1 MKKFSVICIL
11 FFCLI
16 FSVFSQ
22 NVNGQSFWS
31 EYVSRNW
38 TAAEG
43 LPGNTI
49 TDIIQDDKGYIYIG
63 TYDGLVRFDGVNFY
77 VMNKAS
83 IPEFNVVSAR
93 CVFQDSKGNLW
104 VGSNDEGLV
113 KISGKTYTLFTMAD
127 GLPSNSVRD
136 ITEDKNGNIWIG
148 TSSGV
153 VFINNHQ
160 EIITPFKSED
170 VGLFV
175 NEIYC
180 DTANRIW
187 IACSN
192 YAGLYTYISGTFEK
206 FHGYPQ
212 LNSNIITSIAQD
224 KRGAFWFGLVS
235 GGAIKLEDGELFVLG
250 KEQNM
255 IGDTV
260 NHIYVDSTDAVWFA
274 TEKGVALLKNGE
286 LSFYSEE
293 HGLSDNNVT
302 KILEDREGNIWLATD
317 RGGVEK
323 MSPGKFKTINI
334 PSSVNCIAE
343 DNRGKVWLGTDNG
356 LLCYYKGNFIEDE
369 LTRMCKD
376 IRIRHIELASDNSL
390 LVCAYSKYG
399 LIKKS
404 PNGKIQFW
412 NQNNGLAGDRT
423 RVAIHSSDNKIYVG
437 TTTGLSV
444 IDSNGKITNYTRTDD
459 GLENEY
465 IMCLYEAD
473 DGSIWIGTDGGGV
486 SVFKDNQFVK
496 SFTTNSG
503 LAGNVIFKITQ
514 DKNKNFW
521 VCTGTGISRFDG
533 NEFFNF
539 NYQSGLGTDAVFQIL
554 VDYTDTVWMTSNK
567 GIFSVPLASFENYL
581 KDNSQKMQPK
591 FYNKN
596 DGLRSGGVTST
607 SLSMCDSLGR
617 IWFTLIDGFAI
628 YDPLKTKS
636 NKIPPLVHIED
647 VIVDGISFPT
657 NEKIILQP
665 GTKRVEIKY
674 TGLSFVS
681 SEMVRF
687 KYQLSPFETSLS
699 NLTSLRSLSYTNLKP
714 GKYTFE
720 VFAENSDQLWCD
732 ESAKIEIE
740 QKAFFYQSPIFWIS
754 FIVLICGIVVLI
766 FVWRTRRYQI
776 HQLQLETMINL
787 KTVDL
792 KIEKDRADSLLL
804 NILPDHVAQ
813 DLKEDRN
820 KRIAEKFDSVSVL
833 FADLVGFTKIASTV
847 DPNDLVNSLN
857 DLFSRFDDR
866 VVTMGI
872 EKIKTIGDCY
882 MAISGIR
889 DASENHALKMIE
901 FARGLLQDVKEFNKT
916 SKYQFDIRIGIN
928 SGEVVAGVIGKIK
941 FIYDVWGDTVNIA
954 SRMESLSK
962 PGFIHVSEH
971 TYELTKNLVA
981 YTQAETQNV
990 KGKGEMKTYF
1000 VQL

>member
-113 KISGKTYTLFTMAD
+113 KISGKTYTVFTMAD

-343 DNRGKVWLGTDNG
+343 DNAGKVWLGTDNG

-521 VCTGTGISRFDG
+521 ICTGTGISRFDG

-647 VIVDGISFPT
+647 VIVDGVSFPI
-657 NEKIILQP
+657 NEKIILPP

-740 QKAFFYQSPIFWIS
+740 QKSFFYQSPIFWIS

-792 KIEKDRADSLLL
+792 EIEKDRADSLLL

-866 VVTMGI
+866 VVSMGI

-889 DASENHALKMIE
+889 DDSENHALKMIE

-916 SKYQFDIRIGIN
+916 SKYKFDIRVGIN

>member
-260 NHIYVDSTDAVWFA
+260 NHIYVDASDAVWFA
-274 TEKGVALLKNGE
+274 TEKGVALLKHGD
-286 LSFYSEE
+286 LSYYTEE
-293 HGLSDNNVT
+293 QGLSDNNVT

-343 DNRGKVWLGTDNG
+343 DNAGKVWLGTDNG

-444 IDSNGKITNYTRTDD
+444 IDSNGKITNYTRADD

-521 VCTGTGISRFDG
+521 ICTGTGISRFDG

-647 VIVDGISFPT
+647 VIVDGVSFPT
-657 NEKIILQP
+657 NEKIILPP

-720 VFAENSDQLWCD
+720 VFAENSDQLWCN

-740 QKAFFYQSPIFWIS
+740 QKSFFYQSPIFWIS

-792 KIEKDRADSLLL
+792 EIEKDRADSLLL

-866 VVTMGI
+866 VVSMGI

-889 DASENHALKMIE
+889 DDSENHALKMIE

-916 SKYQFDIRIGIN
+916 SKYKFDIRVGIN

>member
-343 DNRGKVWLGTDNG
+343 DNAGKVWLGTDNG
-356 LLCYYKGNFIEDE
+356 LLGYYKGKFIEDE

-465 IMCLYEAD
+465 IMCLFEAD

-521 VCTGTGISRFDG
+521 ICTGTGISRFDG

-539 NYQSGLGTDAVFQIL
+539 NYQSGLGTDAVFQMLI
-554 VDYTDTVWMTSNK
+554 DYTDTVWMTSNK

-647 VIVDGISFPT
+647 VIVDGVSFPT

-889 DASENHALKMIE
+889 DGSENHALKMIE

-981 YTQAETQNV
+981 YTQTETQNV

>member
-22 NVNGQSFWS
+22 NKNSQSFWS

-49 TDIIQDDKGYIYIG
+49 TDIIQDNKGYIYIG

-77 VMNKAS
+77 VMNKAT

-93 CVFQDSKGNLW
+93 CVFEDSKGNLW

-113 KISGKTYTLFTMAD
+113 KISNKTYTVFTMAD

-192 YAGLYTYISGTFEK
+192 YAGLYTYVSGTFEK

-235 GGAIKLEDGELFVLG
+235 GGAIKLEDGELFFLG

-260 NHIYVDSTDAVWFA
+260 NHIYVDASDAVWFA
-274 TEKGVALLKNGE
+274 TEKGVALLKHGE

-343 DNRGKVWLGTDNG
+343 DYTGKVWLGTDNG
-356 LLCYYKGNFIEDE
+356 LLCYYKGNFIEND

-376 IRIRHIELASDNSL
+376 IRIRHVGQSIDKSI
-390 LVCAYSKYG
+390 LVCAYSQYG

-404 PNGKIQFW
+404 IDGSVQYW
-412 NQNNGLAGDRT
+412 NQSKGIAGDRT
-423 RVAIHSSDNKIYVG
+423 RVAITTSDNKIYVG

-444 IDSNGKITNYTRTDD
+444 IDSTGKITNYTRAD
-459 GLENEY
+459 GLKNEY

-473 DGSIWIGTDGGGV
+473 DGSIWIGTDGGGI
-486 SVFKDNQFVK
+486 SVLKDNQFVK
-496 SFTTNSG
+496 SFNTNNG
-503 LAGNVIFKITQ
+503 LAGNVIFKINQ
-514 DKNKNFW
+514 DKDGIFW
-521 VCTGTGISRFDG
+521 ICTGTGISRFDG
-533 NEFFNF
+533 IELFNF
-539 NYQSGLGTDAVFQIL
+539 NYQSGLGTDAVFQMLI
-554 VDYTDTVWMTSNK
+554 DYTDTVWMTSNK
-567 GIFSVPLASFENYL
+567 GIFSVPLSSFENYM

-647 VIVDGISFPT
+647 VIVDGVSYPLS
-657 NEKIILQP
+657 EKIILPP

-687 KYQLSPFETSLS
+687 KYQLSPFENEFS

-714 GKYTFE
+714 KKYIFE

-740 QKAFFYQSPIFWIS
+740 QKAFFYQSSIFWILFS
-754 FIVLICGIVVLI
+754 IFICGIIVFLFI
-766 FVWRTRRYQI
+766 LRNKRYKI
-776 HQLQLETMINL
+776 NQLQLETMINL

-792 KIEKDRADSLLL
+792 EIEKDRADNLLL
-804 NILPDHVAQ
+804 NILPTHVAN
-813 DLKEDRN
+813 DLKEDKN
-820 KRIAEKFDSVSVL
+820 KLIAEKFDDVSVL
-833 FADLVGFTKIASTV
+833 FADLVGFTKAASTI
-847 DPNDLVNSLN
+847 DPNDLVLTLN

-866 VVTMGI
+866 VVSMGI

-889 DASENHALKMIE
+889 DDSENHAVKMIE
-901 FARGLLQDVKEFNKT
+901 FARGLLNDVREFNKT
-916 SKYQFDIRIGIN
+916 SKLKFDIRIGIN

-954 SRMESLSK
+954 SRMETLSK
-962 PGFIHVSEH
+962 PGMIHVSEN
-971 TYELTKNLVA
+971 TYNLTKDA
-981 YTQAETQNV
+981 IPYTKGEIQNV
-990 KGKGEMKTYF
+990 KGKGEMNTYF
-1000 VQL
+1000 VVL